1 MYCCLYVVDP
11 ELFIP
16 DSESGS
22 DLGTASN
29 PDPNPNINP
38 DHIYYNFYFKID
50 FLYKI
55 LVYKNSKEGII
66 LYKF

>member
-1 MYCCLYVVDP
+1 MYCCLHVVDP

-38 DHIYYNFYFKID
+38 DHIYYNFYLKID
-50 FLYKI
+50 FFVQNL
-55 LVYKNSKEGII
+55 SS
-66 LYKF
+66 